1 MQKAVSEEITTAI
14 KKCLAGSL
22 SLFGYHFIISLVTG
36 KNINEINAL
45 MKKASYDNILH
56 LI

>member
-1 MQKAVSEEITTAI
+1 MQKAMSEEITTAI

-36 KNINEINAL
+36 KNKNEINAL